1 MTSKISRQK
10 ELAGAIPSQDPG
22 AGQPP
27 CASMS
32 EQGLQPPPEAAL
44 ASPAWV
50 PAAPAAEQDTA
61 TGTALASLTRTMDHT
76 STTPHS
82 PGRSAPCDQRI
93 RVDDAVLPQDVARAL
108 TFHGAT
114 PAWAL
119 LKRLKSLE
127 NRPYRL
133 PCGGW
138 IAVHVGSG
146 SWRGDYSLQI
156 EGCPSEEALMNVY
169 GGCIV
174 GLFKVKECRRPGNC
188 GANVWAEGPVCNVV
202 EAVVEL
208 PSPIPI
214 QKGKLSLWA
223 LEDDVR
229 LQIASQV
236 LDVAVMDLSL
246 LPLYEPIVGPITP
259 GRNRSYNRTRSP
271 SPTSTTL
278 TPPPSSPRRPSS
290 TEPPAWSI
298 ESAASPRYAAAQSF
312 FAARYPHNEM
322 PNWRQLMAAV
332 DEDAWK
338 QVALDLA
345 FLPALARSTAVFL
358 LVACLF
364 FQCSFYSIF
373 LDVFVATSFQL
384 MRWTLL
390 LYMYTLFLYI

>member
-1 MTSKISRQK
+1 
-10 ELAGAIPSQDPG
+10 
-22 AGQPP
+22 
-27 CASMS
+27 MS

>member
-1 MTSKISRQK
+1 
-10 ELAGAIPSQDPG
+10 
-22 AGQPP
+22 
-27 CASMS
+27 
-32 EQGLQPPPEAAL
+32 
-44 ASPAWV
+44 
-50 PAAPAAEQDTA
+50 
-61 TGTALASLTRTMDHT
+61 MDHT

-156 EGCPSEEALMNVY
+156 EGCPSEEAMMNVY

-246 LPLYEPIVGPITP
+246 LPLYEPIVGPITGGTGATT
-259 GRNRSYNRTRSP
+259 GRAR
-271 SPTSTTL
+271 
-278 TPPPSSPRRPSS
+278 PRRRRRP
-290 TEPPAWSI
+290 
-298 ESAASPRYAAAQSF
+298 
-312 FAARYPHNEM
+312 
-322 PNWRQLMAAV
+322 
-332 DEDAWK
+332 
-338 QVALDLA
+338 
-345 FLPALARSTAVFL
+345 
-358 LVACLF
+358 
-364 FQCSFYSIF
+364 
-373 LDVFVATSFQL
+373 
-384 MRWTLL
+384 
-390 LYMYTLFLYI
+390 